1 MPRPEDMVHPLSRE
15 LADTA
20 KFTSTHAILVSET
33 ETSLP
38 WLVTGMV
45 LMVQQACVMAL
56 SEAGA
61 ELPAMPGP
69 GELVA
74 RVADPACLAQPFTA
88 PLRAEDHRAI
98 ERVVAA
104 RNDVM
109 HPRPR
114 GLNLDARPL
123 PGGIVVCSRL
133 VRHLAITQPVR
144 PSMVDGHDAAVLG
157 DALSLIET
165 SADFWASVF

>member
-1 MPRPEDMVHPLSRE
+1 MVHPLSRQ

-20 KFTSTHAILVSET
+20 KFTSTHAILVVET

-38 WLVTGMV
+38 WLVTGAV

-74 RVADPACLAQPFTA
+74 RVSDAAFLEQPYTA
-88 PLRAEDHRAI
+88 PLRPEEHRAI
-98 ERVVAA
+98 ERVIAA

-109 HPRPR
+109 HPRPK
-114 GLNLDARPL
+114 GLSLDARAL
-123 PGGIVVCSRL
+123 PEGLFTCTKL

-144 PSMVDGHDAAVLG
+144 PSMMDGHDLVVIQ
-157 DALSLIET
+157 DALGLIDT

>member
-1 MPRPEDMVHPLSRE
+1 MTHPLSLP

-61 ELPAMPGP
+61 E
-69 GELVA
+69 A
-74 RVADPACLAQPFTA
+74 RGLRIDTARA
-88 PLRAEDHRAI
+88 PLIRDRYLGKAS
-98 ERVVAA
+98 
-104 RNDVM
+104 
-109 HPRPR
+109 R
-114 GLNLDARPL
+114 GLYLIRPDQHVAGRW
-123 PGGIVVCSRL
+123 PAFDETE
-133 VRHLAITQPVR
+133 VRT
-144 PSMVDGHDAAVLG
+144 
-157 DALSLIET
+157 ALRRAMGYQT
-165 SADFWASVF
+165 C

>member
-1 MPRPEDMVHPLSRE
+1 MVHPLSRE

-61 ELPAMPGP
+61 KVVREPGP
-69 GELVA
+69 MKHGSTVIAFVEDPDGYKIEL
-74 RVADPACLAQPFTA
+74 
-88 PLRAEDHRAI
+88 I
-98 ERVVAA
+98 ER
-104 RNDVM
+104 
-109 HPRPR
+109 
-114 GLNLDARPL
+114 
-123 PGGIVVCSRL
+123 
-133 VRHLAITQPVR
+133 
-144 PSMVDGHDAAVLG
+144 
-157 DALSLIET
+157 
-165 SADFWASVF
+165 

>member
-1 MPRPEDMVHPLSRE
+1 MVHPLSRE

-20 KFTSTHAILVSET
+20 KFASTHAIMVIET

-38 WLVTGMV
+38 WLVTGAV

-74 RVADPACLAQPFTA
+74 RAADPAYLEQPFTA
-88 PLRAEDHRAI
+88 PLRPDDHRAI
-98 ERVVAA
+98 EWVVAA

-109 HPRPR
+109 HPRAK

-123 PGGIVVCSRL
+123 PQGLLACTKL
-133 VRHLAITQPVR
+133 VRHLVITQPVR
-144 PSMVDGHDAAVLG
+144 PSMMDGHDAVVVN
-157 DALSLIET
+157 DALALIET
-165 SADFWASVF
+165 SADFWASIF

>member
-1 MPRPEDMVHPLSRE
+1 MVHPLSRQ

-20 KFTSTHAILVSET
+20 KFTSTHAILVVET

-38 WLVTGMV
+38 WLVTGAV

-74 RVADPACLAQPFTA
+74 RVSDPAFLEQPYTA
-88 PLRAEDHRAI
+88 PLRPEDHRAI
-98 ERVVAA
+98 ERVIAEIA
-104 RNDVM
+104 
-109 HPRPR
+109 
-114 GLNLDARPL
+114 
-123 PGGIVVCSRL
+123 SRVEL
-133 VRHLAITQPVR
+133 RR
-144 PSMVDGHDAAVLG
+144 
-157 DALSLIET
+157 
-165 SADFWASVF
+165 